1 MSQAP
6 VFSLPTEPL
15 LELPTETLRRQSVH
29 AEMRDWLEAIL
40 EQGTVLERGDALFRS
55 LRKHVL
61 GDGLAP
67 RLRALSASACR
78 GETQGVAALA
88 ALLTVRAPG
97 DEVIEALR
105 EFSSLHR
112 MGQRYNTRL
121 GRGERLEPAE
131 SSILDA
137 ATAIDAIYRASP
149 DSQKIS
155 TSALPHPRDVGVA
168 GSCRKVFARIVD
180 ELQIKGNLAREDI
193 ELFARVANIELS
205 AAEQRASAL
214 AGSIN
219 PYSAR
224 HVSQVMPILGALDT
238 EVQSM
243 RAFTSLLAAD
253 ASVSHF
259 REQRPN
265 FADQMDEREA
275 ELLLDRTGTEELLW
289 PLRRLLLALR
299 RNPLTLRELSFY
311 LSHLYRLGEV
321 LVAARARKHS
331 FDPFEGSLMILEF
344 AKDRALRL
352 PVGERVSMAILEAI
366 ATERLE
372 KFEFVDG
379 EVILPMD
386 PSAARRIAPGVGL
399 PLPPVSEAGEVE
411 PDERQSVKD
420 LVLDSINNVSILAGL
435 LKNSKVVSTPGMV
448 ELIIMRSRAMVI
460 LETICQQRHLHSG
473 YANKGVPVALLRSPM
488 RIPIKTLR
496 KFINVRFV
504 NKLELKRI
512 SLDSSSVR
520 REVADE
526 VVAYLKS
533 LN

>member
-15 LELPTETLRRQSVH
+15 LELPTAALRRQSSN

-55 LRKHVL
+55 LRKHIL
-61 GDGLAP
+61 GDGLSP
-67 RLRALSASACR
+67 RLCALSASACR

-112 MGQRYNTRL
+112 MGQRYKARL
-121 GRGERLEPAE
+121 ARGERLETAE
-131 SSILDA
+131 RATLDA
-137 ATAIDAIYRASP
+137 TQAVDDIYRARPESRE
-149 DSQKIS
+149 SS
-155 TSALPHPRDVGVA
+155 ATSLPHPRDLGVA
-168 GSCRKVFARIVD
+168 GSCRKVFARLVN
-180 ELQIKGNLAREDI
+180 ELQTKGNLGREDI
-193 ELFARVANIELS
+193 ELFARVANLELG
-205 AAEQRASAL
+205 AVEQRASAL

-224 HVSQVMPILGALDT
+224 HVSQLMPILGAMDT

-243 RAFTSLLAAD
+243 RAFTGLLAAD

-265 FADQMDEREA
+265 FADQMDQREA
-275 ELLLDRTGTEELLW
+275 ELLLDRTGADELLW

-311 LSHLYRLGEV
+311 LSHIYRLGEV
-321 LVAARARKHS
+321 LVAARARKHP
-331 FDPFEGSLMILEF
+331 FDPVEGCLMILEF
-344 AKDRALRL
+344 TKDRALRL
-352 PVGERVSMAILEAI
+352 PVGERASMAILEAI
-366 ATERLE
+366 ATEQLE
-372 KFEFVDG
+372 RFEFVDG
-379 EVILPMD
+379 EVILPLD
-386 PSAARRIAPGVGL
+386 PNAARRIAPGVGL
-399 PLPPVSEAGEVE
+399 PLPPASESGEVE
-411 PDERQSVKD
+411 LDERQSVKN

-435 LKNSKVVSTPGMV
+435 LRNSKVVSTPGII
-448 ELIIMRSRAMVI
+448 ELIILRSRAMVI
-460 LETICQQRHLHSG
+460 LDTICQQRHLHSG

-488 RIPIKTLR
+488 RIPIKSLR

-504 NKLELKRI
+504 NKLELRRI
-512 SLDSSSVR
+512 ALDHSSVR
-520 REVADE
+520 REVTDE
-526 VVAYLKS
+526 VEAYLKS
-533 LN
+533 LK